1 MCWEVQVEM
10 STQRFKSGEN
20 EEEND
25 NDEDGSGVGSGS
37 GGDGVGSVN
46 LIEFQLKRLHLINC
60 IVIYDN
66 IWLKLH
72 TCSHSLSIKSNAQS
86 QGVSNHHHNY
96 SKFSD

>member
-1 MCWEVQVEM
+1 MVTHVLGSSSRNEHTKIQG
-10 STQRFKSGEN
+10 GEN

-25 NDEDGSGVGSGS
+25 NDGDGSGS
-37 GGDGVGSVN
+37 GDDGVGSVN

-96 SKFSD
+96 SKFLD